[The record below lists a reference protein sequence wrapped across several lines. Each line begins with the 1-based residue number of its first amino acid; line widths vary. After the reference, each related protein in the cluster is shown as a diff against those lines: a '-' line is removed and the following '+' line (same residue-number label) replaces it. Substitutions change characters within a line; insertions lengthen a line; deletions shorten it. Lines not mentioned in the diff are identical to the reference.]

1 MKKQI
6 IPAVARRS
14 RGAVFG
20 RLFACLTITC
30 LALPAAALNLV
41 AQPPDV
47 RYTVERES
55 CGVPVSVYAARRALL
70 LEQMRDSSAAFFFS
84 ADVRNRQNDVD
95 FEYRQSSD
103 MLYLTGT
110 NDPGMVLV
118 LVKNGIAA
126 RADGDPVDEL
136 LFVGE
141 QDPRDALWHGP
152 TLGLEAA
159 AAVSGVHTASLDVYG
174 DFMQRLLA
182 QVNTVYVSQWP
193 TTFIQNPLFLSRTY
207 MENQV
212 RDYFDAKYPQVR
224 LRSLRDELNAMRE
237 IKEPE
242 EVVLLR
248 AAIDRTLE
256 GFRQTLHRAEPG
268 MWEYQLETVMESAF
282 FMQGAQAVGYPSIV
296 GSGPNACI
304 LHYIDNRRQTKDGE
318 LVLMDCGAEYCGYTA
333 DITRTFPVNGV
344 FSPEQRQLYDLV
356 IEAQDSVFALC
367 RPGMPWS
374 ELFTT
379 CRRVLGNG
387 LLRLGVT
394 RSFDEVSW
402 YFPHGVSH
410 RLGLDVHDVSSSS
423 WLVPGFVF
431 TVEPGIY
438 VPQGSPC
445 DERWWNI
452 GIRVEDNVLITDD
465 GVEILSADLPRR
477 ADEIE
482 ALMRE

>member
-1 MKKQI
+1 MQNQQ
-6 IPAVARRS
+6 VLARRN
-14 RGAVFG
+14 RGTAF
-20 RLFACLTITC
+20 RPLFACLTLMCLC
-30 LALPAAALNLV
+30 LAAAPRLV

-47 RYTVERES
+47 RYSVERES
-55 CGVPVSVYAARRALL
+55 CGVPVSVYAARRAML
-70 LEQMRDSSAAFFFS
+70 LEQMSDSSVAFFFS

-95 FEYRQSSD
+95 YEYRQSSD
-103 MLYLTGT
+103 MLYLTGA
-110 NDPGMVLV
+110 DIPGMVLV
-118 LVKNGIAA
+118 LIKNGIAA
-126 RADGDPVDEL
+126 EADGDPVDEL
-136 LFVGE
+136 LFVRE

-152 TLGLEAA
+152 TLDRLEASDA
-159 AAVSGVHTASLDVYG
+159 YGVHTASLDGYG
-174 DFMQRLLA
+174 EFIPRLLA
-182 QVNTVYVSQWP
+182 QVKTVYVSQWP
-193 TTFIQNPLFLSRTY
+193 TKFIENPLFLSRTY
-207 MENQV
+207 LQNQV
-212 RDYFDAKYPQVR
+212 RDYFDAEYPHVR
-224 LRSLRDELNAMRE
+224 LRSLREEINAMRE
-237 IKEPE
+237 IKEAE

-256 GFRQTLHRAEPG
+256 GFRQTLRRAEPG
-268 MWEYQLETVMESAF
+268 MWEYQLETIMESAF

-296 GSGPNACI
+296 GSGSNACI
-304 LHYIDNRRQTKDGE
+304 LHYIDNRRQTRDGE

-333 DITRTFPVNGV
+333 DITRTFPVNGT

-356 IEAQDSVFALC
+356 LEAQDSIFALC
-367 RPGMPWS
+367 RPGMPWN

-379 CRRVLGNG
+379 CRRVIGNG

-394 RSFDEVSW
+394 RSFDEVGW

-423 WLVPGFVF
+423 WLKPGFVF

-438 VPQGSPC
+438 IPQGSPC

-482 ALMRE
+482 SLMRE